1 MCRRSIRRESVT
13 NSLLLRTVLVLIIRL
28 GVVTAPTELVCII
41 GWLAMTV
48 YLSVL
53 EAENDV
59 ILAMPGHTT
68 FWYERRDVL

>member
-1 MCRRSIRRESVT
+1 M
-13 NSLLLRTVLVLIIRL
+13 IRL
-28 GVVTAPTELVCII
+28 GVVTAPTELVCSI

-59 ILAMPGHTT
+59 ILATPGHAT
-68 FWYERRDVL
+68 FGTSVVTCFNTFAVAFADNGE